1 VEVVMIKQM
10 PHQMPQALPTA
21 ITEAVAL
28 RFPHLSDKLLTKAVE
43 DGDFLSLCG
52 DYASLI
58 RTLKTLGVEE
68 SAHRDDL
75 TMLKGALELEILE
88 RLSRSNSPAG
98 GRLGRA

>member
-1 VEVVMIKQM
+1 MNKQI
-10 PHQMPQALPTA
+10 PHQMPEALPTA

-52 DYASLI
+52 DYTSLV
-58 RTLKTLGVEE
+58 RALKTLGVEE
-68 SAHRDDL
+68 PAHRDDL

-88 RLSRSNSPAG
+88 RLSRSTVPAT